1 MLHAPATGAP
11 RMTRLL
17 PFASLLT
24 LSLSAC
30 AATPP
35 ANVRTGGP
43 LPPQHDPCT
52 ADAAHAYVGQVASAD
67 VVEQARRAA
76 GAEVARV
83 LHPNEAV
90 TMEYRAGR
98 LNLDVDERNVIV
110 RLRCG

>member
-1 MLHAPATGAP
+1 MI
-11 RMTRLL
+11 RLL

-35 ANVRTGGP
+35 PGVRTGGP
-43 LPPQHDPCT
+43 LPPQRDPCT
-52 ADAAHAYVGQVASAD
+52 ADAANAYVGQVASAD
-67 VVEQARRAA
+67 VVERARRAA
-76 GAEVARV
+76 GADVARV
-83 LHPNEAV
+83 LHPGEVV
-90 TMEYRAGR
+90 TMEYRSGR

>member
-1 MLHAPATGAP
+1 MI
-11 RMTRLL
+11 RLL

-35 ANVRTGGP
+35 PNVRTGGP
-43 LPPQHDPCT
+43 LPPQRDPCT
-52 ADAAHAYVGQVASAD
+52 ADAANAYVGQVAGAD

-76 GAEVARV
+76 GADVARV
-83 LHPNEAV
+83 LHPGDVV
-90 TMEYRAGR
+90 TMEYRTGR